1 MATMKKRKKGYR
13 NEKYGNKKKGVNHT
27 EESPKDPSMREQQV
41 VALAS
46 GTGGTA
52 NSVKE
57 PTRKVTKKSLHT
69 WMQEGMTIPQIEAE
83 FHITK
88 QMILNC
94 LGKEASTKFKD
105 DLLRGFAQNQKRAKL
120 PKSKPKAINPSSI
133 TEEERKDILSQSEI
147 DNGSLN
153 AGTDN
158 PTAEITNTEEGP
170 PSGTLQDLKKTAEK
184 ISDSIR
190 QDEIEH
196 EEVGA
201 KRRGLT
207 SRLLELQEELN
218 ELSQR
223 IDSIVSDT
231 ESVSREWVSLGEEMQ
246 RITERKKRKKAWL
259 KEKENQIYKLSE
271 ITIAAGV
278 SDGCF
283 EITAEQAGEEYP
295 VCDEGHEAI
304 YAHLKEQE
312 EEAIQDLTFN
322 QARDLARLIAVI
334 GNLPD
339 RNNYSVILEGMLE
352 KVFNVLEIERYII
365 K

>member
-13 NEKYGNKKKGVNHT
+13 NEKYGNKKKGINHT

-46 GTGGTA
+46 GTGGPA

-57 PTRKVTKKSLHT
+57 PTRRVTKKNLHA
-69 WMQEGMTIPQIEAE
+69 WMQEGMTIPQIEAK
-83 FHITK
+83 FYITEP
-88 QMILNC
+88 MILNC
-94 LGKEASTKFKD
+94 LSKEASKNFKNK
-105 DLLRGFAQNQKRAKL
+105 LLKGFAQNEKRAKL
-120 PKSKPKAINPSSI
+120 PKRKPKAITSSI
-133 TEEERKDILSQSEI
+133 TEEERKDILGQSEI

-170 PSGTLQDLKKTAEK
+170 SGTLQDLKKTAKK
-184 ISDSIR
+184 ISDDIR
-190 QDEIEH
+190 QDEIKY
-196 EEVGA
+196 EEVVA
-201 KRRGLT
+201 KRRELT
-207 SRLLELQEELN
+207 SRLLGLQEELN

-231 ESVSREWVSLGEEMQ
+231 ESVSREWASLGEEMQ
-246 RITERKKRKKAWL
+246 HITERKKRKEAWL
-259 KEKENQIYKLSE
+259 KEKKNQIYELSE

-278 SDGCF
+278 SNGCF

-304 YAHLKEQE
+304 YAQLKKQE
-312 EEAIQDLTFN
+312 EEAIQDLTFG
-322 QARDLARLIAVI
+322 QAKDLARLIAVI

-339 RNNYSVILEGMLE
+339 RNNYSVILEGKLE
-352 KVFNVLEIERYII
+352 RVFHVLEIEKYII

>member
-13 NEKYGNKKKGVNHT
+13 NEKYGNKKKGINHT

-46 GTGGTA
+46 GTEGPA

-57 PTRKVTKKSLHT
+57 PTRRVTKKNLHT
-69 WMQEGMTIPQIEAE
+69 WMQEGMTIPQIEAK
-83 FHITK
+83 FYITEP
-88 QMILNC
+88 MILNC
-94 LGKEASTKFKD
+94 LSKEASKNFKNK
-105 DLLRGFAQNQKRAKL
+105 LLKGFAQNEKRAKL
-120 PKSKPKAINPSSI
+120 SKSKPKAINPSSI
-133 TEEERKDILSQSEI
+133 TEEERKDILGQSEI

-158 PTAEITNTEEGP
+158 PTAEITNTEED
-170 PSGTLQDLKKTAEK
+170 PSGTLQDLKKTAKK
-184 ISDSIR
+184 ISDDIR
-190 QDEIEH
+190 QDEIKY
-196 EEVGA
+196 EEVVA

-207 SRLLELQEELN
+207 SRLLELQKELN

-231 ESVSREWVSLGEEMQ
+231 ESVSREWASLGEEMQ
-246 RITERKKRKKAWL
+246 RITERKKRKEVWL
-259 KEKENQIYKLSE
+259 KEKENQIYELSE

-278 SDGCF
+278 SNGCF

-304 YAHLKEQE
+304 YVQLKKQE
-312 EEAIQDLTFN
+312 EEAIQDLTFS
-322 QARDLARLIAVI
+322 QAKDLARLIAVI

-352 KVFNVLEIERYII
+352 RVFHVLEIEKYII

>member
-13 NEKYGNKKKGVNHT
+13 YEKYGNKKKGINHT

-46 GTGGTA
+46 GTEGPA

-57 PTRKVTKKSLHT
+57 PTRRVTKKNLHT
-69 WMQEGMTIPQIEAE
+69 WMQEGMTIPQIEDE
-83 FHITK
+83 YNITER
-88 QMILNC
+88 MISDC
-94 LGKEASTKFKD
+94 LSKEASKKFKD
-105 DLLRGFAQNQKRAKL
+105 ELLEGFARNQKRAKL
-120 PKSKPKAINPSSI
+120 SKRKPKAITSSI
-133 TEEERKDILSQSEI
+133 TEEERKDILSQPEI

-153 AGTDN
+153 VGTDN

-170 PSGTLQDLKKTAEK
+170 SGTLQDLKRTAKK
-184 ISDSIR
+184 ISDDIR
-190 QDEIEH
+190 QDEIKYEK
-196 EEVGA
+196 VVA

-207 SRLLELQEELN
+207 SRLLGLQEELN

-223 IDSIVSDT
+223 IDRIVSDT
-231 ESVSREWVSLGEEMQ
+231 ESVSREWASLGEEMQ

-259 KEKENQIYKLSE
+259 EEKESRIYKLSE

-304 YAHLKEQE
+304 YAQLKKQE
-312 EEAIQDLTFN
+312 EEAIQDLTFG
-322 QARDLARLIAVI
+322 QAKDLARLIAVI

-339 RNNYSVILEGMLE
+339 RDNYSVILEGMIE
-352 KVFNVLEIERYII
+352 KVFNVLEIEKYII